1 MIMYIGEDVV
11 AIREETFNVIEIYG
25 FGKYNG
31 IDDETGKYI
40 VKFSDGETRL
50 CIRVVPVNFW
60 AEYVDDR
67 CAKVL
72 NIEGKM

>member
-1 MIMYIGEDVV
+1 MYIGEDVV
-11 AIREETFNVIEIYG
+11 AIHKETFNVIEIYG

-31 IDDETGKYI
+31 IDDESGKYI

-50 CIRVVPVNFW
+50 CIRVVPTRLW

-67 CAKVL
+67 CAEVL

>member
-11 AIREETFNVIEIYG
+11 AIHKETFNVIEIYG

-31 IDDETGKYI
+31 IDDESGKYI

-50 CIRVVPVNFW
+50 
-60 AEYVDDR
+60 
-67 CAKVL
+67 VL
-72 NIEGKM
+72 ELFQPIFGLNMLMRDVLKY